1 MINMTVRK
9 WKLEGGGYNYLT
21 GSAGVLILYL
31 CSMNWPTVITSQF
44 FAML

>member
-1 MINMTVRK
+1 MTVRK

-21 GSAGVLILYL
+21 GSAGVLILYYEL
-31 CSMNWPTVITSQF
+31 AYKITSQF